1 MIYKTLH
8 RKIKIKQHEPHSK
21 PGVILGALEGQAVPA
36 ALVATVM
43 YFAEL

>member
-21 PGVILGALEGQAVPA
+21 SGVLWKVKQFL
-36 ALVATVM
+36 LH
-43 YFAEL
+43 